1 MGCASDRASVTA
13 KKISTASFAA
23 SFVYAYTQELLAP
36 DKPIIYAYSHSP
48 REKKN
53 SVLSDDYNGAEQA
66 VRHLASLGHTRIGF
80 INGPPDV
87 IPSQNRFRGYCAAL
101 ENHGIA
107 FDRVLLKH
115 GIWEKPES
123 GYAAATELLA
133 LTDPPTAIFAA
144 NDVMA
149 AGVIDAVHALGLRVP
164 DDVSVIGYDDRDMA
178 KFLKPAL
185 TTVRL
190 PMAQIGSTAAE
201 RLIRCVEEGASLV
214 DSVFIRCELIVRDSC
229 GECSRPD
236 LSDLRSIVSKH
247 VPVPFPLLQGSK
259 VDFPAS

>member
-1 MGCASDRASVTA
+1 MPQQR
-13 KKISTASFAA
+13 
-23 SFVYAYTQELLAP
+23 
-36 DKPIIYAYSHSP
+36 
-48 REKKN
+48 
-53 SVLSDDYNGAEQA
+53 
-66 VRHLASLGHTRIGF
+66 
-80 INGPPDV
+80 
-87 IPSQNRFRGYCAAL
+87 
-101 ENHGIA
+101 
-107 FDRVLLKH
+107 
-115 GIWEKPES
+115 
-123 GYAAATELLA
+123 ELLA

-229 GECSRPD
+229 GECSRP
-236 LSDLRSIVSKH
+236 K
-247 VPVPFPLLQGSK
+247 
-259 VDFPAS
+259 

>member
-1 MGCASDRASVTA
+1 MALRLT
-13 KKISTASFAA
+13 
-23 SFVYAYTQELLAP
+23 
-36 DKPIIYAYSHSP
+36 
-48 REKKN
+48 
-53 SVLSDDYNGAEQA
+53 
-66 VRHLASLGHTRIGF
+66 
-80 INGPPDV
+80 
-87 IPSQNRFRGYCAAL
+87 GYCLNMGFGKNRRA
-101 ENHGIA
+101 GMPQQ
-107 FDRVLLKH
+107 R
-115 GIWEKPES
+115 
-123 GYAAATELLA
+123 ELLA

-229 GECSRPD
+229 GECSRP
-236 LSDLRSIVSKH
+236 K
-247 VPVPFPLLQGSK
+247 
-259 VDFPAS
+259 

>member
-1 MGCASDRASVTA
+1 MPQQR
-13 KKISTASFAA
+13 
-23 SFVYAYTQELLAP
+23 
-36 DKPIIYAYSHSP
+36 
-48 REKKN
+48 
-53 SVLSDDYNGAEQA
+53 
-66 VRHLASLGHTRIGF
+66 
-80 INGPPDV
+80 
-87 IPSQNRFRGYCAAL
+87 
-101 ENHGIA
+101 
-107 FDRVLLKH
+107 
-115 GIWEKPES
+115 
-123 GYAAATELLA
+123 ELLA